1 MSRLLA
7 GMALGIVL
15 LAGDVEAVGVLTPTA
30 RGVTV
35 ETERYK
41 VTIENGVVSAILNKL
56 TREDYLDNGADLA
69 RVLPHLPSGLGT
81 QAGSGAMAA
90 AETLYHWPWWEH
102 PAKST
107 WINQH
112 YPGPDSK
119 FQFAAKGAAGGTLTY
134 EGLTDGKTAYPD
146 ETFGLE
152 IEVEDETGDLLI
164 TPWAKSPRQGVYA
177 ANLTVAPLAPVIT
190 AEAPVFDGVRLDR
203 SMQHMLWANAWGG
216 YWDYAFLAFNGYR
229 KGAVAIWTQ
238 DAELKYYKTLF
249 YLINPEGLSFSLST
263 MNLPPFEK
271 LTEARTALPWRLQ
284 AYDKSWA
291 QGVARFRDW
300 RLKNVKIA
308 PRPEW
313 TKHISFVNNT
323 VNANKGWLDRISQY
337 FGGTNLDRTVSW
349 GATVRKAKFDTCHYD
364 NTPYDGF
371 KDDTKRWKA
380 AGAWF
385 MPYLQPMIMWGAPPE
400 DKVEWRKI
408 WNMHVEADTRSVF
421 QTNENQV
428 VAYVDQHNLG
438 HQGYQRWFLNCVTN
452 YIQDY
457 GADGIYH
464 DQSYHCPIDRRG
476 NDPKLGNM
484 TSIQGMADYF
494 YKAQAENPN
503 SIHGTEHMTEVNN
516 VGASLGIAGGILWG
530 TAPSMRWQRIEHA
543 SCISAAL
550 SWPNGVLFS
559 FPHYSG
565 LSTGN
570 AKAARYHWGLDLMER
585 RAEIAGTALQASDY
599 SAATVGAWRNERWVE
614 VARNRAFVDYGL
626 RPVFPE
632 DFDRSVLSYFQGAKG
647 EDFRYVQY
655 PWGTALMEYG
665 KDGKPV
671 MHYGRIH
678 GVSEAETEGGVYGWP
693 MYNEAGPAGMHPER
707 YYVVDPGLKRPE
719 VYFSTANRFSP
730 GLYETFVEDGFAN
743 SQVAWL
749 RLRSGPRGI
758 IVTYDA
764 VKLHAPTAPV
774 KVLVN
779 GKEVKF
785 RAVGSNTWQIGD
797 FQCPVDIVAFLKE
810 PPNGF
815 DAGFTNHVV
824 ARALAMDWR
833 SDLLDFAGLTAQLSA
848 KVDKEGKSIRLT
860 GPGHA
865 NQFLMTMRPP
875 AGATGPGVVRLGMT
889 QVQAMS
895 VNGIDRLIGV
905 DDKKRSS
912 CDVRL
917 TGKDDYAF
925 VVLAGDSSPGL
936 QYQCGLDWIP
946 DAPVVSTNV
955 VPAGDAA
962 AKK

>member
-1 MSRLLA
+1 MRRTLLMA
-7 GMALGIVL
+7 GIGLMLSSTL
-15 LAGDVEAVGVLTPTA
+15 WGDEAKVTQTQ
-30 RGVTV
+30 RGATV
-35 ETERYK
+35 ETDRYR
-41 VTIENGVVSAILNKL
+41 VVVENGVVQSILNKL
-56 TREDYLDNGADLA
+56 TREEYLDLDANPAN
-69 RVLPHLPSGLGT
+69 VLPHLPSGLGT
-81 QAGSGAMAA
+81 QAGSESQAA

-102 PAKST
+102 PAQST

-119 FQFAAKGAAGGTLTY
+119 FQFAAKGTSGGTLTY

-146 ETFGLE
+146 ETFGLD
-152 IEVEDETGDLLI
+152 IEVETATGDLLI

-190 AEAPVFDGVRLDR
+190 AEAPIFDGVRLDR
-203 SMQHMLWANAWGG
+203 NMQHMLWANAWGG
-216 YWDYAFLAFNGYR
+216 YWDYAFLALNGYL

-249 YLINPEGLSFSLST
+249 YLINPQGLSFSFST
-263 MNLPPFEK
+263 MNLPPFEELK
-271 LTEARTALPWRLQ
+271 EARTAQPWRLQ
-284 AYDKSWA
+284 AFDKSWA

-323 VNANKGWLDRISQY
+323 VNANKGWLDRLSQY

-371 KDDTKRWKA
+371 KEDTKLWKA

-408 WNMHVEADTRSVF
+408 WDMHVEADTRSVF
-421 QTNENQV
+421 QTNANTV
-428 VAYVDQHNLG
+428 VPFVDQHNLG
-438 HQGYQRWFLNCVTN
+438 HQGYQRWFLDCVKN
-452 YIQDY
+452 YIQDC

-484 TSIQGMADYF
+484 TSVQGMADYF
-494 YKAQAENPN
+494 NKAQTENPN

-516 VGASLGIAGGILWG
+516 IGASLGIAGGILWG
-530 TAPSMRWQRIEHA
+530 TAPSMRWQRLEHA

-565 LSTGN
+565 LSSGN
-570 AKAARYHWGLDLMER
+570 AKVARYHWGLDLMER
-585 RAEIAGTALQASDY
+585 RAEIAGTALQGDNY
-599 SAATVGAWRNERWVE
+599 TEATVGSWRNERWVE
-614 VARNRAFVDYGL
+614 VARNRTFVHYGL

-647 EDFRYVQY
+647 EDFRYVQF

-665 KDGKPV
+665 KDGKTT

-678 GVSEAETEGGVYGWP
+678 GVSEANTDGGVCGWP
-693 MYNEAGPAGMHPER
+693 MYNDAGPAGLHPER
-707 YYVVDPGLKRPE
+707 YYVVDPDLKRPE

-749 RLRSGPRGI
+749 RLREGPRGI
-758 IVTYDA
+758 IISYDA
-764 VKLHAPTAPV
+764 VILHAPTPPIR
-774 KVLVN
+774 VLVN
-779 GKEVKF
+779 GKETKF
-785 RAVGSNTWQIGD
+785 KEVGTNAWRIGD
-797 FQCPVDIVAFLKE
+797 FQCPADVVAFLKE
-810 PPNGF
+810 PPNGL
-815 DAGFTNHVV
+815 DAGITNHAF

-833 SDLLDFAGLTAQLSA
+833 SDLFDAAGLTAQLTA
-848 KVDKEGKSIRLT
+848 KADKEGKSVRLT
-860 GPGHA
+860 GSKNA
-865 NQFLMTMRPP
+865 NQILLTVRPP
-875 AGATGPGVVRLGMT
+875 ASAAGAGSVRFAMN
-889 QVQAMS
+889 QVQALS
-895 VNGIDRLIGV
+895 VNGVDRLIGV
-905 DDKKRSS
+905 DDKKNSS
-912 CDVRL
+912 SDVRL
-917 TGKDDYAF
+917 AGKDDYAF
-925 VVLAGDSSPGL
+925 VVLSGDGSPWT
-936 QYQCGLDWIP
+936 QYQCGLEWIP
-946 DAPVVSTNV
+946 DPAAPATN
-955 VPAGDAA
+955 AA
-962 AKK
+962 PTKDTQ